1 MPGESSVNTGAS
13 WPTLEQ
19 AWRRVL
25 EIQAKLHRWAGED
38 RSRRFDDLF
47 NLVMDPAF
55 LVVAWDRVRSNVGG
69 RTAGVDGMTAHH
81 VDALVGAEP
90 FLRAIRDSVR
100 SGEFQPLPVRQRLIP
115 KPGRRGTRRLG
126 IPTVAD
132 RVVQAALKQV
142 LEPIFETDFS
152 PYSFGFRPGRR
163 AQDAI
168 ADIHLFTSQSYEW
181 ILEGDIEACFDSI
194 DHNALMGRVRR
205 RIADKRVL
213 ALVKAFLKAGIFS
226 ETTGRQDTHTGTP
239 QGGILSPLLSN
250 IALSVL
256 DDFAWDAWQGTMST
270 PYIRMRRR
278 RVGQPNWRLVRYA
291 DDFVILVH
299 GNRQDAEQLRH
310 EVAAVLSEMGLRLSP
325 EKTSLVNIDEGF
337 DFLGFRIQRHRKQGT
352 RKSYV
357 YTYPSRKAVTAIKD
371 KVRGLTHSSAQ
382 ADLTALLERVNG
394 VLRGWANYFKHGVSK
409 RTFSYLGAFTW
420 RRVANWLRKRHKGL
434 TWATLRRRFMGGGW
448 RITDGQL
455 TLFNPATTA
464 VTRYRR
470 RHVIPSPW
478 TPRTRRLAPAT

>member
-1 MPGESSVNTGAS
+1 
-13 WPTLEQ
+13 
-19 AWRRVL
+19 
-25 EIQAKLHRWAGED
+25 
-38 RSRRFDDLF
+38 
-47 NLVMDPAF
+47 
-55 LVVAWDRVRSNVGG
+55 
-69 RTAGVDGMTAHH
+69 
-81 VDALVGAEP
+81 
-90 FLRAIRDSVR
+90 
-100 SGEFQPLPVRQRLIP
+100 
-115 KPGRRGTRRLG
+115 
-126 IPTVAD
+126 
-132 RVVQAALKQV
+132 
-142 LEPIFETDFS
+142 
-152 PYSFGFRPGRR
+152 
-163 AQDAI
+163 
-168 ADIHLFTSQSYEW
+168 
-181 ILEGDIEACFDSI
+181 
-194 DHNALMGRVRR
+194 MGRVRR
-205 RIADKRVL
+205 RIGDKRVL

-270 PYIRMRRR
+270 PYIRTRRR
-278 RVGQPNWRLVRYA
+278 RVGQPNWQLVRYA

-299 GNRQDAEQLRH
+299 SDRHDAEQLRH
-310 EVAAVLSEMGLRLSP
+310 EVATVLSEMGLRLSP
-325 EKTSLVNIDEGF
+325 EKTALVTIDEGF

-357 YTYPSRKAVTAIKD
+357 YTYPSRKAIAAIKD

-382 ADLTALLERVNG
+382 ADLTALLQRVNG

-434 TWATLRRRFMGGGW
+434 TWTTLRRRFMGGGW
-448 RITDGQL
+448 RIIDGQL

-478 TPRTRRLAPAT
+478 TPARDASPQRHEPVESRMLGDGHVRFGRAARGNGPAAMPAPRPGPTPLGSTRAAGGVHPPRAGDVVGRSPRGWRGGSDAAVPCFGRGGSRDHRREADQHR